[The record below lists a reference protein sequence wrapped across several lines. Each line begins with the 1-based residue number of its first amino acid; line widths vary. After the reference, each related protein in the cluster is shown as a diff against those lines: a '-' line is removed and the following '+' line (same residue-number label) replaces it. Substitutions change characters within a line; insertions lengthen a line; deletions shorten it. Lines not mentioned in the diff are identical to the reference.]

1 MTNDTDLR
9 ETAAGTLIEYRCC
22 FCDATAQLPDVPGYN
37 GIMHEG
43 CPEGGT
49 WIRRLTDEQVTERV
63 HRACHLADEL
73 WTVLTHCGGTQID
86 CRLNARH

>member
-1 MTNDTDLR
+1 
-9 ETAAGTLIEYRCC
+9 
-22 FCDATAQLPDVPGYN
+22 
-37 GIMHEG
+37 MHEG

-73 WTVLTHCGGTQID
+73 WTVLDTLRGD
-86 CRLNARH
+86 SDRLPPERQTLIEQAQAQADGLCVLTEAIKGR